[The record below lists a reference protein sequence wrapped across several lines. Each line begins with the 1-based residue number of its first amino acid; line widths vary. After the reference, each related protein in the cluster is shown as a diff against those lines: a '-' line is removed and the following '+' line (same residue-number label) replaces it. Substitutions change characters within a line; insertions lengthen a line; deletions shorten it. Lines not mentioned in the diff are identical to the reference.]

1 MFRPSSFWWMFGRT
15 CQMVIFVPELWNP
28 QYPLG
33 TYASIKISSF
43 KKVNQKSPS
52 LWAVPQFLT
61 SVTVDFRWM
70 FETVASG
77 LNQSVILNL
86 KYFLW
91 FLLKSVGSGN
101 SVLEKKIYLIRKFLK
116 NRRRTSEV
124 QKKNI
129 RTEQWLSLFEFTVTH
144 YLYTGQIRSS
154 FSNWCFELD
163 NNNSIL

>member
-1 MFRPSSFWWMFGRT
+1 MFGSTDGHFCSLKLCNSR
-15 CQMVIFVPELWNP
+15 
-28 QYPLG
+28 YPLE
-33 TYASIKISSF
+33 TYASIKISSL
-43 KKVNQKSPS
+43 KKANQKSPS
-52 LWAVPQFLT
+52 LWTVPQFLT
-61 SVTVDFRWM
+61 SVTINFRRIS
-70 FETVASG
+70 ETAASCS
-77 LNQSVILNL
+77 NQSVILNL

-91 FLLKSVGSGN
+91 FLLKSDGSGN